1 MICVAACEY
10 LYIGIASITLNI
22 LMDSSKQTMN
32 EETKNKDVELDE
44 GTVEE
49 ETSQEEPVDLQND
62 EEGEVNE
69 PSKSLDEL
77 EAKISELKDQLLRTV
92 ADSEN
97 LRKRLEREK
106 EQTRKF
112 GIANFAKDLLSIAD
126 NLGRALD
133 AAPTK
138 EDVEDQA
145 LENLVLGIQM
155 TEQELQKAFENNNI
169 RKIDPLGEKFDY
181 NFHQA
186 MFEVEET
193 DKEPGIVVQ
202 VLQPGYA
209 IDDRILRPAMVG
221 VAAAKG
227 GKKNVAVDTKA

>member
-1 MICVAACEY
+1 
-10 LYIGIASITLNI
+10 
-22 LMDSSKQTMN
+22 MDSSKQTMN
-32 EETKNKDVELDE
+32 EETDNKDVELDE
-44 GTVEE
+44 ETVEE
-49 ETSQEEPVDLQND
+49 ETCLEESVDLQND

-133 AAPTK
+133 AAPNK
-138 EDVEDQA
+138 EDVEDKA
-145 LENLVLGIQM
+145 IENLVLGIQM
-155 TEQELQKAFENNNI
+155 TEQELQKAFDNNNI

-209 IDDRILRPAMVG
+209 IDDRILRPAMGG
-221 VAAAKG
+221 VAAAQG
-227 GKKNVAVDTKA
+227 GKKNISVDTTA

>member
-1 MICVAACEY
+1 
-10 LYIGIASITLNI
+10 
-22 LMDSSKQTMN
+22 MN
-32 EETKNKDVELDE
+32 EEKENKDVKLDE

-49 ETSQEEPVDLQND
+49 ETSLEEAVELQND
-62 EEGEVNE
+62 DEGEVND
-69 PSKSLDEL
+69 SSSSLDEL
-77 EAKISELKDQLLRTV
+77 EAKILELKDQLLRTV

-133 AAPTK
+133 AAPNK
-138 EDVEDQA
+138 EDVKDQA
-145 LENLVLGIQM
+145 IENLVLGIQM
-155 TEQELQKAFENNNI
+155 TEQELQKAFDNNNI

-193 DKEPGIVVQ
+193 DQEPGTVVQ

-221 VAAAKG
+221 VAANKS
-227 GKKNVAVDTKA
+227 GKKNVAVDTTA

>member
-1 MICVAACEY
+1 
-10 LYIGIASITLNI
+10 
-22 LMDSSKQTMN
+22 MDSSKQTMN
-32 EETKNKDVELDE
+32 EEKENKDVEVDQ
-44 GTVEE
+44 GTFAEATSLEE
-49 ETSQEEPVDLQND
+49 SVDLQND
-62 EEGEVNE
+62 EEGELNENE

-133 AAPTK
+133 AAPNK
-138 EDVEDQA
+138 EGIEDQA
-145 LENLVLGIQM
+145 IENFVLGVQM
-155 TEQELQKAFENNNI
+155 TEQELQKAFDNNNI

-193 DKEPGIVVQ
+193 DQEPGIVVQ

-227 GKKNVAVDTKA
+227 GKKNVAVDTTA

>member
-1 MICVAACEY
+1 
-10 LYIGIASITLNI
+10 
-22 LMDSSKQTMN
+22 MDSQKQTMN
-32 EETKNKDVELDE
+32 EEKENKDVKVDE
-44 GTVEE
+44 GTAEE
-49 ETSQEEPVDLQND
+49 ETSLEEAVEIQND
-62 EEGEVNE
+62 EEGEVIE
-69 PSKSLDEL
+69 PSSSLDEL
-77 EAKISELKDQLLRTV
+77 EAKILELKDQLLRTV

-133 AAPTK
+133 AAPNK
-138 EDVEDQA
+138 EDVENQA

-155 TEQELQKAFENNNI
+155 TEQELQKAFDNNNI

-193 DKEPGIVVQ
+193 DQEPGIVVQ

-221 VAAAKG
+221 VAANKA
-227 GKKNVAVDTKA
+227 GKKNVSVDTTA

>member
-1 MICVAACEY
+1 
-10 LYIGIASITLNI
+10 
-22 LMDSSKQTMN
+22 MDSQKQTMN
-32 EETKNKDVELDE
+32 EEKENKDVKLDE

-49 ETSQEEPVDLQND
+49 ETSLEEAVELQND
-62 EEGEVNE
+62 DEGEVND
-69 PSKSLDEL
+69 SSSSLDEL
-77 EAKISELKDQLLRTV
+77 EAKILELKDQLLRTV

-133 AAPTK
+133 AAPNK
-138 EDVEDQA
+138 EDVKDQA
-145 LENLVLGIQM
+145 IENLVLGIQM
-155 TEQELQKAFENNNI
+155 TEQELQKAFDNNNI

-193 DKEPGIVVQ
+193 DQEPGTVVQ

-221 VAAAKG
+221 VAANKA
-227 GKKNVAVDTKA
+227 GKKNVSVDTTA

>member
-112 GIANFAKDLLSIAD
+112 GISNFAKDLLTVAD

-145 LENLVLGIQM
+145 IENLVLGIQM

>member
-1 MICVAACEY
+1 
-10 LYIGIASITLNI
+10 
-22 LMDSSKQTMN
+22 MN
-32 EETKNKDVELDE
+32 QKREKNEIEPDTEAVDEATIQKDCTEFQDDDAIEADE
-44 GTVEE
+44 PENREE
-49 ETSQEEPVDLQND
+49 EL
-62 EEGEVNE
+62 
-69 PSKSLDEL
+69 EL
-77 EAKISELKDQLLRTV
+77 KISELKDQLLRAV

-97 LRKRLEREK
+97 IRKRSEREK

-133 AAPTK
+133 AAPK
-138 EDVEDQA
+138 NEDIKDDAIKNFVI
-145 LENLVLGIQM
+145 GIQM
-155 TEQELQKAFENNNI
+155 TEQELQKAFDNNNI
-169 RKIDPLGEKFDY
+169 RKIDPIGEKFDY

-193 DKEPGIVVQ
+193 DQEPGVVVQ

-221 VAAAKG
+221 VSKAKDD
-227 GKKNVAVDTKA
+227 KKSAGVDTTA

>member
-1 MICVAACEY
+1 
-10 LYIGIASITLNI
+10 
-22 LMDSSKQTMN
+22 MDSQKQTMN
-32 EETKNKDVELDE
+32 EEKENKDLKLDE
-44 GTVEE
+44 GSVEE
-49 ETSQEEPVDLQND
+49 ETSLEEGVEIQND
-62 EEGEVNE
+62 EEGQVNE

-77 EAKISELKDQLLRTV
+77 EAKILELKDQLLRTV

-133 AAPTK
+133 AAPNK
-138 EDVEDQA
+138 EDFGDQA
-145 LENLVLGIQM
+145 IENLVLGIQM
-155 TEQELQKAFENNNI
+155 TEQELQKAFDNNNI
-169 RKIDPLGEKFDY
+169 RKINPLGEKFDY

-193 DKEPGIVVQ
+193 DQEPGIVVQ

-209 IDDRILRPAMVG
+209 IDDRILSPAMVA
-221 VAAAKG
+221 VAANKS
-227 GKKNVAVDTKA
+227 GKKNVGVDTTA

>member
-1 MICVAACEY
+1 
-10 LYIGIASITLNI
+10 
-22 LMDSSKQTMN
+22 MDSSKQTMN
-32 EETKNKDVELDE
+32 EEKENKDVEVDQ
-44 GTVEE
+44 GTFAEATSLEE
-49 ETSQEEPVDLQND
+49 SVDLQND
-62 EEGEVNE
+62 EEGEVNENE

-133 AAPTK
+133 AAPNK
-138 EDVEDQA
+138 EGIEDQA
-145 LENLVLGIQM
+145 IENFVLGVQM
-155 TEQELQKAFENNNI
+155 TEQELQKAFDNNNI

-193 DKEPGIVVQ
+193 DQEPGIIVQ

-227 GKKNVAVDTKA
+227 GKKNVAVDTTA

>member
-1 MICVAACEY
+1 
-10 LYIGIASITLNI
+10 
-22 LMDSSKQTMN
+22 MN
-32 EETKNKDVELDE
+32 EEKENKDVKLDE

-49 ETSQEEPVDLQND
+49 ETSLEETVELQND
-62 EEGEVNE
+62 DEGEVNE
-69 PSKSLDEL
+69 PSSSVDEL
-77 EAKISELKDQLLRTV
+77 ESKILELKDQLLRTV

-133 AAPTK
+133 AAPNK

-145 LENLVLGIQM
+145 IENLVLGIQM
-155 TEQELQKAFENNNI
+155 TEQELQKAFDNNNI

-193 DKEPGIVVQ
+193 DQEPGIVVQ

-221 VAAAKG
+221 VAANKA
-227 GKKNVAVDTKA
+227 GKKNVSVDTTA

>member
-1 MICVAACEY
+1 
-10 LYIGIASITLNI
+10 
-22 LMDSSKQTMN
+22 MDSSKQTMN
-32 EETKNKDVELDE
+32 EEKENKDVEVDQ
-44 GTVEE
+44 GTFAEATGLEE
-49 ETSQEEPVDLQND
+49 NVDLQND
-62 EEGEVNE
+62 EEGEVNENE

-133 AAPTK
+133 AAPNK
-138 EDVEDQA
+138 EGIEDQA
-145 LENLVLGIQM
+145 IENFVLGVQM
-155 TEQELQKAFENNNI
+155 TEQELQKAFDNNNI

-193 DKEPGIVVQ
+193 DQEPGIVVQ

-227 GKKNVAVDTKA
+227 GKKNVAVDTTA

>member
-1 MICVAACEY
+1 
-10 LYIGIASITLNI
+10 
-22 LMDSSKQTMN
+22 MN
-32 EETKNKDVELDE
+32 EENENKDIEVDE
-44 GTVEE
+44 GTFDESTSFEE
-49 ETSQEEPVDLQND
+49 SVDPQND
-62 EEGEVNE
+62 EEGDVNE
-69 PSKSLDEL
+69 PLKSSDEL

-133 AAPTK
+133 AAPNK
-138 EDVEDQA
+138 EDIEDQA
-145 LENLVLGIQM
+145 IENFVLGVQM
-155 TEQELQKAFENNNI
+155 TEQELQKAFDENNI

-193 DKEPGIVVQ
+193 DQEPGVVVQ

-227 GKKNVAVDTKA
+227 GKKNVAVDTIA

>member
-1 MICVAACEY
+1 
-10 LYIGIASITLNI
+10 
-22 LMDSSKQTMN
+22 MDSQKQTMN
-32 EETKNKDVELDE
+32 EEKENKDLKLDE
-44 GTVEE
+44 GSVEE
-49 ETSQEEPVDLQND
+49 ETSLEEGVEIQND
-62 EEGEVNE
+62 EEGQVNE

-77 EAKISELKDQLLRTV
+77 EAKILELKDQLLRTV

-133 AAPTK
+133 AAPNK
-138 EDVEDQA
+138 EDFGDQA
-145 LENLVLGIQM
+145 IENLVLGIQM
-155 TEQELQKAFENNNI
+155 TEQELQKAFDNNNI
-169 RKIDPLGEKFDY
+169 RKINPLGEKFDY

-193 DKEPGIVVQ
+193 DQEPGIVVQ

-209 IDDRILRPAMVG
+209 IDDRILSPAMVG
-221 VAAAKG
+221 VAANKS
-227 GKKNVAVDTKA
+227 GKKNVGVDTTA

>member
-1 MICVAACEY
+1 
-10 LYIGIASITLNI
+10 
-22 LMDSSKQTMN
+22 MDSQKQTMN
-32 EETKNKDVELDE
+32 EEKENKDLKLDE
-44 GTVEE
+44 GSVEE
-49 ETSQEEPVDLQND
+49 ETSLEEGVEIQND
-62 EEGEVNE
+62 EEGQVNE

-77 EAKISELKDQLLRTV
+77 EAKILELKDQLLRTV

-133 AAPTK
+133 AAPNK
-138 EDVEDQA
+138 EDVGDQA
-145 LENLVLGIQM
+145 IENLVLGIQM
-155 TEQELQKAFENNNI
+155 TEQELQRAFDNNNI
-169 RKIDPLGEKFDY
+169 RKINPLGERFDY

-193 DKEPGIVVQ
+193 DQEPGIVVQ

-209 IDDRILRPAMVG
+209 IDNRILRPAMVG
-221 VAAAKG
+221 VAANKG
-227 GKKNVAVDTKA
+227 GKKNVALDTTA

>member
-1 MICVAACEY
+1 
-10 LYIGIASITLNI
+10 
-22 LMDSSKQTMN
+22 MDSSKQTMN
-32 EETKNKDVELDE
+32 EEKENKDVEVDQ
-44 GTVEE
+44 GTFAEATSLEE
-49 ETSQEEPVDLQND
+49 SVDLQND
-62 EEGEVNE
+62 EEGEVNENE

-133 AAPTK
+133 AAPNK
-138 EDVEDQA
+138 EGIEDQA
-145 LENLVLGIQM
+145 IENFVLGVQM
-155 TEQELQKAFENNNI
+155 TEQELQKAFDNNNI

-193 DKEPGIVVQ
+193 DQEPGMVVQ

-227 GKKNVAVDTKA
+227 GKKNVAVDTTA

>member
-1 MICVAACEY
+1 
-10 LYIGIASITLNI
+10 
-22 LMDSSKQTMN
+22 MDSSKQTMN
-32 EETKNKDVELDE
+32 EEKENKDVKLDE

-49 ETSQEEPVDLQND
+49 ETSLEEGVELQND

-69 PSKSLDEL
+69 PSNSLEEL
-77 EAKISELKDQLLRTV
+77 EAKILELKDQLLRTV

-133 AAPTK
+133 AAPNK

-145 LENLVLGIQM
+145 IENLVLGIQM
-155 TEQELQKAFENNNI
+155 TEQELQKAFDNNNI

-193 DKEPGIVVQ
+193 DQEPGVVVQ

-221 VAAAKG
+221 VAANKA
-227 GKKNVAVDTKA
+227 GKKNVAVDTTA

>member
-10 LYIGIASITLNI
+10 LYIGSASINSNI
-22 LMDSSKQTMN
+22 SMDSSKQTMN
-32 EETKNKDVELDE
+32 EETENKDVELDE

-49 ETSQEEPVDLQND
+49 ETSQEELVDLQND

-155 TEQELQKAFENNNI
+155 TEQELQKAFDNNNI

-227 GKKNVAVDTKA
+227 GKKNIAVDTKA

>member
-49 ETSQEEPVDLQND
+49 ETCLEESVDLQND

-155 TEQELQKAFENNNI
+155 TEQELQKAFENNNV

>member
-1 MICVAACEY
+1 
-10 LYIGIASITLNI
+10 
-22 LMDSSKQTMN
+22 MN
-32 EETKNKDVELDE
+32 EEKENKDVKLDE
-44 GTVEE
+44 GSVEE
-49 ETSQEEPVDLQND
+49 ETILEEGVELQND
-62 EEGEVNE
+62 EEGQVNE
-69 PSKSLDEL
+69 PSKSLYEL
-77 EAKISELKDQLLRTV
+77 EAKILELKDQLLRTV

-133 AAPTK
+133 SAPNK

-145 LENLVLGIQM
+145 IENLVLGIQM
-155 TEQELQKAFENNNI
+155 TEQELQKVFDNNNI

-193 DKEPGIVVQ
+193 DQEPGIVVQ

-221 VAAAKG
+221 VAANKS
-227 GKKNVAVDTKA
+227 GKKNVGVDTTA

>member
-1 MICVAACEY
+1 
-10 LYIGIASITLNI
+10 
-22 LMDSSKQTMN
+22 MDSSKQTMN
-32 EETKNKDVELDE
+32 EEKENKDVEVDQ
-44 GTVEE
+44 GTFAEATSLEE
-49 ETSQEEPVDLQND
+49 SVDLQND
-62 EEGEVNE
+62 EEGELNENE

-133 AAPTK
+133 AAPNK
-138 EDVEDQA
+138 EGAEDQA
-145 LENLVLGIQM
+145 IENFVLGVQM
-155 TEQELQKAFENNNI
+155 TEQELQKAFDNNNI

-193 DKEPGIVVQ
+193 DQEPGIVVQ

-227 GKKNVAVDTKA
+227 GKKNVAVDTTA

>member
-1 MICVAACEY
+1 
-10 LYIGIASITLNI
+10 
-22 LMDSSKQTMN
+22 MN
-32 EETKNKDVELDE
+32 EEKENKDVEVDQ
-44 GTVEE
+44 GTVAEATSLEE
-49 ETSQEEPVDLQND
+49 SVDLQND
-62 EEGEVNE
+62 EEREVNENE

-133 AAPTK
+133 AAPNK
-138 EDVEDQA
+138 EGTEDQA
-145 LENLVLGIQM
+145 IENFVLGVQM
-155 TEQELQKAFENNNI
+155 TEQELQKAFDNNNI

-193 DKEPGIVVQ
+193 DQEPGIVVQ

-227 GKKNVAVDTKA
+227 GKKNVAVDTTA

>member
-1 MICVAACEY
+1 
-10 LYIGIASITLNI
+10 
-22 LMDSSKQTMN
+22 MN
-32 EETKNKDVELDE
+32 EEKENQDVKLDE

-49 ETSQEEPVDLQND
+49 ETSLEEAVELQND
-62 EEGEVNE
+62 DEGEVKE
-69 PSKSLDEL
+69 SSSSLDEL
-77 EAKISELKDQLLRTV
+77 EAKILELKDQLLRTV

-133 AAPTK
+133 AAPNK
-138 EDVEDQA
+138 EDVKDQA
-145 LENLVLGIQM
+145 IENLVLGIQM
-155 TEQELQKAFENNNI
+155 TEQELQKAFDNNNI

-193 DKEPGIVVQ
+193 DQEPGTVVQ

-221 VAAAKG
+221 VAANKAE
-227 GKKNVAVDTKA
+227 KKNVAVDTTA

>member
-1 MICVAACEY
+1 
-10 LYIGIASITLNI
+10 
-22 LMDSSKQTMN
+22 MDSSKQTMN
-32 EETKNKDVELDE
+32 EEKENKDVEVDQ
-44 GTVEE
+44 GTFAEATSLEE
-49 ETSQEEPVDLQND
+49 SVDLQND
-62 EEGEVNE
+62 EEGEVNENE

-133 AAPTK
+133 AAPNK
-138 EDVEDQA
+138 EGIEDQA
-145 LENLVLGIQM
+145 IENFVLGVQM
-155 TEQELQKAFENNNI
+155 TEQELQKAFDNNNI

-193 DKEPGIVVQ
+193 DQEPGIVVQ

-227 GKKNVAVDTKA
+227 GKKNVAVDTTA

>member
-1 MICVAACEY
+1 
-10 LYIGIASITLNI
+10 
-22 LMDSSKQTMN
+22 MN
-32 EETKNKDVELDE
+32 EEKENKDVKLDE

-49 ETSQEEPVDLQND
+49 ETSLEEAVELQND
-62 EEGEVNE
+62 DEGEVKE
-69 PSKSLDEL
+69 SSSSLDEL
-77 EAKISELKDQLLRTV
+77 EAKILELKDQLLRTV

-133 AAPTK
+133 AAPNK
-138 EDVEDQA
+138 EDVKDQA
-145 LENLVLGIQM
+145 IENLVLGIQM
-155 TEQELQKAFENNNI
+155 TEQELQKAFDNNNI

-193 DKEPGIVVQ
+193 DQEPGTVVQ

-221 VAAAKG
+221 VAANKAE
-227 GKKNVAVDTKA
+227 KKNVAVDTTA

>member
-1 MICVAACEY
+1 
-10 LYIGIASITLNI
+10 
-22 LMDSSKQTMN
+22 MDSSKQTMN
-32 EETKNKDVELDE
+32 EEKENKDVEVDQ
-44 GTVEE
+44 GTFAEATSLEE
-49 ETSQEEPVDLQND
+49 SVDLQND
-62 EEGEVNE
+62 EEGEVNENE

-133 AAPTK
+133 AAPNK
-138 EDVEDQA
+138 EGIENQA
-145 LENLVLGIQM
+145 IENFVLGVQM
-155 TEQELQKAFENNNI
+155 TEQELQKAFDNNNI

-193 DKEPGIVVQ
+193 DQEPGIIVQ

-227 GKKNVAVDTKA
+227 GKKNVAVDTTA

>member
-1 MICVAACEY
+1 
-10 LYIGIASITLNI
+10 
-22 LMDSSKQTMN
+22 MDSSKQTMN
-32 EETKNKDVELDE
+32 EETENKDVELDE
-44 GTVEE
+44 ETVEE
-49 ETSQEEPVDLQND
+49 ETCLEESVDLQND

-133 AAPTK
+133 AAPNK

-145 LENLVLGIQM
+145 IENLVLGIQM
-155 TEQELQKAFENNNI
+155 TEQELQKAFDNNNI

-181 NFHQA
+181 NF
-186 MFEVEET
+186 T
-193 DKEPGIVVQ
+193 RRCLKLRKRIRNQ
-202 VLQPGYA
+202 V
-209 IDDRILRPAMVG
+209 
-221 VAAAKG
+221 
-227 GKKNVAVDTKA
+227 

>member
-155 TEQELQKAFENNNI
+155 TEQELQKAFENNNV

-209 IDDRILRPAMVG
+209 IDDRILRPAW
-221 VAAAKG
+221 
-227 GKKNVAVDTKA
+227 

>member
-1 MICVAACEY
+1 
-10 LYIGIASITLNI
+10 
-22 LMDSSKQTMN
+22 MN
-32 EETKNKDVELDE
+32 QKREKKEIEPDTEAVDE
-44 GTVEE
+44 ATIREDCTEFQDDDAIEADEPENREE
-49 ETSQEEPVDLQND
+49 EL
-62 EEGEVNE
+62 
-69 PSKSLDEL
+69 EL
-77 EAKISELKDQLLRTV
+77 KISELKDQLLRAV

-97 LRKRLEREK
+97 IRKRSEREK

-133 AAPTK
+133 AAPK
-138 EDVEDQA
+138 NEDIKDDAIKNFVI
-145 LENLVLGIQM
+145 GIQM
-155 TEQELQKAFENNNI
+155 TEQELQKAFDNNNI
-169 RKIDPLGEKFDY
+169 RKIDPIGEKFDY

-193 DKEPGIVVQ
+193 DQEPGVVVQ

-221 VAAAKG
+221 VSKAKDD
-227 GKKNVAVDTKA
+227 KKSAGVDTTA

>member
-1 MICVAACEY
+1 
-10 LYIGIASITLNI
+10 
-22 LMDSSKQTMN
+22 MN
-32 EETKNKDVELDE
+32 EEKENKDVKLDE

-49 ETSQEEPVDLQND
+49 ETSLEEGVELQND

-69 PSKSLDEL
+69 PSNSLEEL
-77 EAKISELKDQLLRTV
+77 EAKILELKDQLLRTV

-133 AAPTK
+133 AAPNK
-138 EDVEDQA
+138 EDVEDKA
-145 LENLVLGIQM
+145 IENLVLGIQM
-155 TEQELQKAFENNNI
+155 TEQELQKAFDNNNI

-193 DKEPGIVVQ
+193 DQEPGIVVQ

-221 VAAAKG
+221 VAANKA
-227 GKKNVAVDTKA
+227 GKKNVAVDTTA

>member
-155 TEQELQKAFENNNI
+155 TEQELQKAFENNNV
-169 RKIDPLGEKFDY
+169 RKIDTLGEKFDY

>member
-1 MICVAACEY
+1 
-10 LYIGIASITLNI
+10 
-22 LMDSSKQTMN
+22 MDSSKQTMN
-32 EETKNKDVELDE
+32 EEKENKDVEADQ
-44 GTVEE
+44 GTFAEATSLEE
-49 ETSQEEPVDLQND
+49 SVDLQND
-62 EEGEVNE
+62 EEGEVNENE

-133 AAPTK
+133 AAPNK
-138 EDVEDQA
+138 EGIEDQA
-145 LENLVLGIQM
+145 IENFVLGVQM
-155 TEQELQKAFENNNI
+155 TEQELQKAFDNNNI

-193 DKEPGIVVQ
+193 DQEPGIIVQ

-227 GKKNVAVDTKA
+227 GKKNVAVDTTA

>member
-32 EETKNKDVELDE
+32 EETENKDVELDDE
-44 GTVEE
+44 TVEE
-49 ETSQEEPVDLQND
+49 ETCLEKSVDLQND

-133 AAPTK
+133 AAPNK
-138 EDVEDQA
+138 EDVEDKA
-145 LENLVLGIQM
+145 IENLVLGIQM

-221 VAAAKG
+221 VAAAQG
-227 GKKNVAVDTKA
+227 GKKNVSVDTTA

>member
-10 LYIGIASITLNI
+10 LYIGSASINSNRS
-22 LMDSSKQTMN
+22 MDSSKQTMN
-32 EETKNKDVELDE
+32 EETENKDVELDE

-49 ETSQEEPVDLQND
+49 ETSLEESVDLQND

-133 AAPTK
+133 AAPNK

-145 LENLVLGIQM
+145 IENLVLGIQM
-155 TEQELQKAFENNNI
+155 TEQELQKALENNNI

-221 VAAAKG
+221 VAAAEG
-227 GKKNVAVDTKA
+227 GKKNIAVDTKA

>member
-1 MICVAACEY
+1 
-10 LYIGIASITLNI
+10 
-22 LMDSSKQTMN
+22 MN
-32 EETKNKDVELDE
+32 EEKENKDVKLDE

-49 ETSQEEPVDLQND
+49 ETSLEEAVELQND
-62 EEGEVNE
+62 DEGEVNE
-69 PSKSLDEL
+69 SSSSLDEL
-77 EAKISELKDQLLRTV
+77 EAKILELKDQLLRTV

-133 AAPTK
+133 AAPNK

-155 TEQELQKAFENNNI
+155 TEQELQKAFDNNNI

-193 DKEPGIVVQ
+193 DQEPGIVVQ

-221 VAAAKG
+221 VAANKA
-227 GKKNVAVDTKA
+227 GKKNVSVDTTA

>member
-1 MICVAACEY
+1 
-10 LYIGIASITLNI
+10 
-22 LMDSSKQTMN
+22 MN
-32 EETKNKDVELDE
+32 EEKENKDVKLDE

-49 ETSQEEPVDLQND
+49 ETSLEEGVELQND

-69 PSKSLDEL
+69 PSNSLEEL
-77 EAKISELKDQLLRTV
+77 EAKILELKDQLLRTV

-133 AAPTK
+133 AAPNK

-145 LENLVLGIQM
+145 IENLVLGIQM
-155 TEQELQKAFENNNI
+155 TEQELQKAFDNNNI
-169 RKIDPLGEKFDY
+169 KKIDPLGEKFDY

-193 DKEPGIVVQ
+193 DQEPGTVVQ

-221 VAAAKG
+221 VAANKA
-227 GKKNVAVDTKA
+227 GKKNVAVDTTA